1 MLPSHSG
8 KSHQIGLLQ
17 FFNTINH
24 AFINF
29 IYYFGESDNL
39 DLATF
44 LLISSLCLKRLEFSF
59 ANYFS
64 SFLTLKILFFF
75 LVLIFHSTVLISSLV
90 LLFVP
95 LLNCLYLSVLLLR
108 SSLAYIMSCI
118 HIMIVCLMIL
128 SLI

>member
-1 MLPSHSG
+1 MLSSHSG
-8 KSHQIGLLQ
+8 KSHRIGLLR

-24 AFINF
+24 TVINF

-44 LLISSLCLKRLEFSF
+44 LLIPSLCLNRLKFSF

-64 SFLTLKILFFF
+64 SFLTLKIHFFL
-75 LVLIFHSTVLISSLV
+75 LVLIFHSTVLLSFFISLFIHFLTYLFLCV
-90 LLFVP
+90 LF
-95 LLNCLYLSVLLLR
+95 LR
-108 SSLAYIMSCI
+108 SSLAYVMSCI
-118 HIMIVCLMIL
+118 HIMIIYLMIL